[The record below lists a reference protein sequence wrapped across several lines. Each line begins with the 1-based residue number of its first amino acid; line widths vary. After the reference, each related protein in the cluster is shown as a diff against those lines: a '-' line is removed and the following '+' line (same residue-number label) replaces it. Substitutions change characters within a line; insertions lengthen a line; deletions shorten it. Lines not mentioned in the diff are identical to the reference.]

1 MNCMLKPVGE
11 QTIVIT
17 GATSGIGLVTARK
30 AARRGAKLVLF
41 ARNEAALNTLCEELR
56 QHGDLAVAVA
66 GDVGNLEDLQR
77 AAAKAVETYGGFD
90 TWINNAGV
98 SIFGPASAVPLDDQ
112 RKLFDTNYWGVVHGS
127 LVAADHFRRKDDFHG
142 GAIINMG
149 SEASDAPVPLQSAYA
164 ASKHAVKGFTDSL
177 RLEME
182 GDHLPVSVTLIKP
195 AAIDTMF
202 VMHAKN
208 YMNVEAKLP
217 PPIYDPELV
226 ADAILFAA
234 AHPRRTLFVGGA
246 AKFTSAS
253 AYHAPHLF
261 DRIAARLFW
270 RSQRTDRP
278 ARPRDDN
285 ALYEPR
291 HAARARRHGR
301 APCCAAAPTTRWFSG
316 RRWRGGRPRCG
327 GAGGRRAGAGAPRVD
342 VISFIPKE
350 IFMTSR
356 QHTGHEYSH
365 SRAHEGERAQ
375 QDHDKGGHQG
385 GHGKAPAR
393 STCRRR

>member
-1 MNCMLKPVGE
+1 M
-11 QTIVIT
+11 
-17 GATSGIGLVTARK
+17 
-30 AARRGAKLVLF
+30 LF

-291 HAARARRHGR
+291 HALHEREGMDGRAARLRLQHGGSAAEGGGAVALGAAALVVAALARARR
-301 APCCAAAPTTRWFSG
+301 A
-316 RRWRGGRPRCG
+316 
-327 GAGGRRAGAGAPRVD
+327 
-342 VISFIPKE
+342 
-350 IFMTSR
+350 
-356 QHTGHEYSH
+356 
-365 SRAHEGERAQ
+365 
-375 QDHDKGGHQG
+375 
-385 GHGKAPAR
+385 
-393 STCRRR
+393 ST

>member
-41 ARNEAALNTLCEELR
+41 ARNEGALNTLCEEIR
-56 QHGDLAVAVA
+56 QHGGLAVPVA
-66 GDVGNLEDLQR
+66 GDVANLEDLQR
-77 AAAKAVETYGGFD
+77 AAAKAVDTYGGFD
-90 TWINNAGV
+90 TWVNNAGV
-98 SIFGPASAVPLDDQ
+98 SIFGTAAVVPLEDQ
-112 RKLFDTNYWGVVHGS
+112 RRLFETNYWGVVHGS
-127 LVAADHFRRKDDFHG
+127 LVAADHFRRKRDFHG
-142 GAIINMG
+142 GAIVNMG
-149 SEASDAPVPLQSAYA
+149 SEASDAPVPLQSAYV

-182 GDHLPVSVTLIKP
+182 SDHLPVSVTLIKP

-208 YMNVEAKLP
+208 YMNVEPRLP
-217 PPIYDPELV
+217 PPIYDPDLV

-253 AYHAPHLF
+253 AYHAPRLF
-261 DRIAARLFW
+261 DRVAATLFS
-270 RSQRTDRP
+270 RGQRTVRP

-285 ALYEPR
+285 ALHDSR
-291 HAARARRHGR
+291 HALHEREGMDGPVLRSCAYNTVVQRPKMAGAVALGAAALVFAALARARRGS
-301 APCCAAAPTTRWFSG
+301 A
-316 RRWRGGRPRCG
+316 
-327 GAGGRRAGAGAPRVD
+327 
-342 VISFIPKE
+342 
-350 IFMTSR
+350 
-356 QHTGHEYSH
+356 
-365 SRAHEGERAQ
+365 
-375 QDHDKGGHQG
+375 
-385 GHGKAPAR
+385 
-393 STCRRR
+393 

>member
-41 ARNEAALNTLCEELR
+41 ARNEEALNTLCEEIR
-56 QHGDLAVAVA
+56 QHGGLAVPVA
-66 GDVGNLEDLQR
+66 GDVGNVEDLQR
-77 AAAKAVETYGGFD
+77 AAAAAADTYGGFD

-98 SIFGPASAVPLDDQ
+98 SIFGTAAQVPLEDQ
-112 RKLFDTNYWGVVHGS
+112 RRLFDTNYWGVVHGS
-127 LVAADHFRRKDDFHG
+127 LVAADHFRRKSDFHG

-149 SEASDAPVPLQSAYA
+149 SEASDAPVPLQSAYV

-182 GDHLPVSVTLIKP
+182 ADHLPVSVTLIKP

-217 PPIYDPELV
+217 PPIYDPDLV

-253 AYHAPHLF
+253 AYHAPRLF
-261 DRIAARLFW
+261 DRVAATLFS
-270 RSQRTDRP
+270 RGQRTVRP

-285 ALYEPR
+285 ALYDSR
-291 HAARARRHGR
+291 HALHEREGMEGPVLRSCAYTTVVQRPKVAGAVALGAAALVFAAFARARRSS
-301 APCCAAAPTTRWFSG
+301 A
-316 RRWRGGRPRCG
+316 
-327 GAGGRRAGAGAPRVD
+327 
-342 VISFIPKE
+342 
-350 IFMTSR
+350 
-356 QHTGHEYSH
+356 
-365 SRAHEGERAQ
+365 
-375 QDHDKGGHQG
+375 
-385 GHGKAPAR
+385 
-393 STCRRR
+393 